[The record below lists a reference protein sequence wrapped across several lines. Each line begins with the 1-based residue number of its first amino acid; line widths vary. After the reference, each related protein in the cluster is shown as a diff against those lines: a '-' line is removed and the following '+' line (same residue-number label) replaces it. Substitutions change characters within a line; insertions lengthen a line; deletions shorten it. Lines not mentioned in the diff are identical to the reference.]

1 MTFTSLLFLSLM
13 GGCDSENE
21 LTNLN
26 DIDDEDLA
34 PILVVSPERVD
45 FTDLRVGEISSQTI
59 EIMNEGTRALELQ
72 SLTLN
77 ADAGFS
83 LRSELS
89 FPLLLEPD
97 AQVTVE
103 VDFSALTVD
112 HEGVLVLIS
121 DDVGAPRSTVELT
134 GGGLVPRLVVDPDPY
149 DFGRVEPDCTIET
162 EITLANMGKDTLE
175 VTSLVQ
181 LGTAFDLLDPPELP
195 IYLEPYDAGGTEADN
210 EDAVYPLSV
219 SFTPTEITAY
229 EGELWVSSNA
239 QSPRAIQSGEGSYAN
254 GYSDEWEQPVSG
266 KADILFWV
274 DQSCSMEDD
283 KDILATNFIGFLETL
298 DNIESDYLIMV
309 VINDSGCHNLEYM
322 TPEQTP
328 SEREAVFRQAITGTA
343 GLFAEAGLSISKAA
357 LREKNAGPGGC
368 NSEFRRENAT
378 VSTILVSDEPDQS
391 YLAGPSV
398 TWSSVVSDLL
408 TAAPSTYIS
417 AVAGPVPDG
426 CPTAS
431 PGTGYAEAA
440 AATGGIFVNIC
451 SRDWGEKMAQLAE
464 QAATAKLADTFRI
477 LDGVEPNSI
486 EVYVND
492 VLVETG
498 WRFDEELNAVVFD
511 ADSIPGEGSNIRI
524 EYETAQS
531 CEN

>member
-1 MTFTSLLFLSLM
+1 MTLTSMLIFSLL

-26 DIDDEDLA
+26 EIDDEDRLA
-34 PILVVSPERVD
+34 ILVVSPERVD
-45 FTDLRVGEISSQTI
+45 FSDLRVGDISTQTI
-59 EIMNEGTRALELQ
+59 EIMNEGNKALELQ

-83 LRSELS
+83 LRSDLS
-89 FPLLLEPD
+89 FPLLLEPE

-103 VDFSALTVD
+103 VEFSALSVD

-121 DDVGAPRSTVELT
+121 DDAGAPRTTVELT

-149 DFGRVEPDCTIET
+149 DFGRVEPECTIET

-175 VTSLVQ
+175 VSSLVQ
-181 LGTAFDLLDPPELP
+181 LGAGFELLDPPELP
-195 IYLEPYDAGGTEADN
+195 IYLEPFDPEGSEADN

-219 SFTPTEITAY
+219 SFTPAEIKSY

-239 QSPRAIQSGEGSYAN
+239 QDPRAIQTGEGSYAT
-254 GYSDEWEQPVSG
+254 GYSDEWTQPISG

-283 KDILATNFIGFLETL
+283 KDILATNFVSFLETL
-298 DNIESDYLIMV
+298 DDIESDYLIMV
-309 VINDSGCHNLEYM
+309 VINDSGCHNLDYM
-322 TPEQTP
+322 TPEQSS
-328 SEREAVFRQAITGTA
+328 SEREAIFRQAITGTA
-343 GLFAEAGLSISKAA
+343 GLFAEAGLTISKAA
-357 LREKNAGPGGC
+357 LREKNTGPGGC
-368 NSEFRRENAT
+368 NSEFLRDNAT

-391 YLAGPSV
+391 YLAGPSI

-417 AVAGPVPDG
+417 AVAGPVPNG

-431 PGTGYAEAA
+431 PGTGYADAA
-440 AATGGIFVNIC
+440 AATGGIFVDIC
-451 SRDWGEKMAQLAE
+451 SRDWGEKMAELAD
-464 QAATAKLADTFRI
+464 QAAIAKLADTFRI
-477 LDGVEPNSI
+477 QEGVEPASI
-486 EVYVND
+486 QVFVDE
-492 VLVETG
+492 VLVESG
-498 WRFDEELNAVVFD
+498 WSFDEELNAVVFGAD
-511 ADSIPGEGSNIRI
+511 AIPGEGSSIRI

-531 CEN
+531 CER